1 MRSFLAG
8 ANLVFEQDS
17 ESKKEKLE
25 DTSVL
30 YEQIGRL
37 QMDIAFLKKSYRKT
51 IGRTSKVDRKNKSRH
66 KYQSSMSVIRIMSF
80 TALLQTSKSRKRKQS
95 NFDDRVG

>member
-1 MRSFLAG
+1 MAG
-8 ANLVFEQDS
+8 ASLVFEQNS
-17 ESKKEKLE
+17 ETKKEKTE
-25 DTSVL
+25 DTPRL

-51 IGRTSKVDRKNKSRH
+51 IDRTSKVNRKNKSRPEC
-66 KYQSSMSVIRIMSF
+66 QSSMSVIRIMSF
-80 TALLQTSKSRKRKQS
+80 TALLQASRSRKRKQS

>member
-1 MRSFLAG
+1 MNYIQLKLVSGKIGPPMRSFLAG

-37 QMDIAFLKKSYRKT
+37 QMDIAFLKKK
-51 IGRTSKVDRKNKSRH
+51 
-66 KYQSSMSVIRIMSF
+66 
-80 TALLQTSKSRKRKQS
+80 L
-95 NFDDRVG
+95 